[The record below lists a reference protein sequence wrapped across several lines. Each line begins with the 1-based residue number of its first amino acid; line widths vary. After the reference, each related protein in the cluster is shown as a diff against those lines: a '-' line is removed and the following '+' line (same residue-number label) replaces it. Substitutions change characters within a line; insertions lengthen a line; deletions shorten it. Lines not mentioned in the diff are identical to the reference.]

1 MLEVNQK
8 NKILFIINNNDII
21 YIFLDTNKNLFI
33 YINKI

>member
-1 MLEVNQK
+1 MFNQK
-8 NKILFIINNNDII
+8 NKIFFIINNNDII

>member
-8 NKILFIINNNDII
+8 NKIFFINNNDII

>member
-8 NKILFIINNNDII
+8 NKIFFIINNNDII

-33 YINKI
+33 YFNKI